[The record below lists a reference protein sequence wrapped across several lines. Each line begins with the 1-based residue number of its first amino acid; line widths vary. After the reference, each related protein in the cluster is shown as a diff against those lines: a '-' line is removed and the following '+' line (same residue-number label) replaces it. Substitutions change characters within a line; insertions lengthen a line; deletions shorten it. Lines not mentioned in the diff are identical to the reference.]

1 MRAEPTPILRGAT
14 LGALALAAV
23 DLAVSSRRLPGSPAD
38 LLARGGVQAATAV
51 LVAVTLSLAVG
62 ALTDVARRLARGPRA
77 VLLGVLGASLGA
89 LAGVALFSGS
99 GVRRAGL
106 QLPLTAV
113 AVLAGALVGAAV
125 AAGWIPRRSPPR
137 PLWALTAAV
146 LYAVHATV
154 LVRQYPLL
162 HAVLA
167 ALALFAASCASRR
180 ASPASWRW
188 LLGLPLAV
196 AALLLLGRTQRLR
209 SGLRTSAPLG
219 QYALRLVSL
228 RAVPEAVAARAPV
241 AVRGGPHLPFAQ
253 RDLVLV
259 TVDALRADALRA
271 NGGRGRMPVADEM
284 ARAGVNFRNAYCS
297 TPHTSYSLS
306 SLMLGAHARAVLA
319 LHGSEGRRTLAQHL
333 GGAGYASAAFYPPAV
348 FAVDRARFGA
358 LAAGHFGF
366 THAEERDADAADRVR
381 AAVAW
386 LRAQPRTQRVVLWVH
401 FFEPHE
407 GYEVHPGLDF
417 GRDPR
422 SRYESECAQVDRALA
437 TLRTEVRALGREPAW
452 VLTADHGEEF
462 GEHGG
467 AFHGTTVYG
476 EQVRV
481 PLVMEVPGVP
491 ARVVDAPVSLVDLAP
506 TILGGVGIDRPARM
520 SGDDLGPLVYGL
532 RWERPVFAETGSLRR
547 VTLAREALVADLD
560 DGTLELFNLDR
571 DPLERTNLADARPER
586 AAALRA
592 EITRWEEA
600 NARTDAPARA
610 EEDLPPPLL
619 RAMQGERAAAGDVAA
634 VALDTSRPDTVRRR
648 ALAILGE
655 LGVRDEVL
663 RDRLAPLADGT
674 GAVATDAGLC
684 LALLGDPRGREGA
697 ARVFSAREA
706 SRVRVAALALARLGD
721 PRGADALIGWV
732 RDASASDTARDEAA
746 DALASLRVPEAL
758 DLWSA
763 LLTDPR
769 RSPRAAEALGALGD
783 RRAIAILR
791 DALPTLRYPLTRR
804 AALGALAVLDAP
816 DVATLVAEEIG
827 RGDPLPDV
835 FALLRALREPGDA
848 VVGRRRVS
856 QIAAGRSRALKVGRD
871 AGPWSPLRRIY
882 LRVRAEGEGEVVV
895 SDVRVTVRD
904 GISEFAVDLP
914 TPLEGHRVRV
924 TPSMDLRV
932 LGIAAR

>member
-1 MRAEPTPILRGAT
+1 MPAEPTAT
-14 LGALALAAV
+14 LRAATVSALALAAV
-23 DLAVSSRRLPGSPAD
+23 DLAVSARRLPGTVGE
-38 LLARGGVQAATAV
+38 LLARGAVEAAAITLA
-51 LVAVTLSLAVG
+51 ALSLALL
-62 ALTDVARRLARGPRA
+62 AAMLTDVARRLARGPRA
-77 VLLGVLGASLGA
+77 VLLGTLGASLGA

-99 GVRRAGL
+99 GVRRLGL
-106 QLPLTAV
+106 HLPLTVLTVLVGA
-113 AVLAGALVGAAV
+113 LAGALV
-125 AAGWIPRRSPPR
+125 AAGWTRRLALPRRG
-137 PLWALTAAV
+137 WALLAGL

-154 LVRQYPLL
+154 LVRQYALL
-162 HAVLA
+162 HALLA
-167 ALALFAASCASRR
+167 AVALLAATQAAR
-180 ASPASWRW
+180 ARGGASWRW
-188 LLGLPLAV
+188 AIGLPLAV
-196 AALLLLGRTQRLR
+196 AALLVLGRAQRLR

-219 QYALRLVSL
+219 QYALRLVSRGGVVEAAPPR
-228 RAVPEAVAARAPV
+228 RAVESRE
-241 AVRGGPHLPFAQ
+241 GPHLPLSQ
-253 RDLVLV
+253 RDLVIV

-333 GGAGYASAAFYPPAV
+333 EGVGYRTAAFYPPAV

-358 LAAGHFGF
+358 LATGHFGF
-366 THAEERDADAADRVR
+366 AHADERDADAADRVR
-381 AAVAW
+381 AAVSW
-386 LRAQPRTQRVVLWVH
+386 LRAQPRDRRVLLWVH
-401 FFEPHE
+401 LFEPHE

-437 TLRTEVRALGREPAW
+437 TLRTELRALGRAPAW

-481 PLVMEVPGVP
+481 PLVIEAPGLA

-506 TILGGVGIDRPARM
+506 TLLAGVGLPRPTRM
-520 SGDDLGPLVYGL
+520 SGDDLGPLVHG
-532 RWERPVFAETGSLRR
+532 RPWDRPVFAETGSLRR

-560 DGTLELFNLDR
+560 DGTLELFDLDR

-600 NARTDAPARA
+600 NARTDAPQRA
-610 EEDLPPPLL
+610 DEALPPPLL
-619 RAMQGERAAAGDVAA
+619 RAMQGERAAANEVAD
-634 VALDTSRPDTVRRR
+634 VALDESQRDVVRRR
-648 ALAILGE
+648 ALAVLGE
-655 LGVRDEVL
+655 LGVRDEAL
-663 RDRLAPLADGT
+663 RDRLAPLAEGT

-684 LALLGDPRGREGA
+684 LALLGDTRGRDGA
-697 ARVFSAREA
+697 ARVFSAA
-706 SRVRVAALALARLGD
+706 DPSRLRVASLALARLGD
-721 PRGADALIGWV
+721 PRGVEALIAWV
-732 RDASASDTARDEAA
+732 RDATASDTARDDAA
-746 DALASLRVPEAL
+746 DALAALRDPRAL
-758 DLWSA
+758 DLWTV

-783 RRAIAILR
+783 PRAIALLR
-791 DALPTLRYPLTRR
+791 DALPTMRYPLTRR
-804 AALGALAVLDAP
+804 AALGALAALDAP
-816 DVATLVAEEIG
+816 DVGELIAQELG

-835 FALLRALREPGDA
+835 FALLRVLDEPGDA

-856 QIAAGRSRALKVGRD
+856 EIEAGRSRGLKVGRD
-871 AGPWSPLRRIY
+871 AGRWAPLRRVY
-882 LRVRAEGEGEVVV
+882 LRVRAAEAGEVVV
-895 SDVRVTVRD
+895 ADVRVAVRE
-904 GISEFAVDLP
+904 GVSEFAVDLP
-914 TPLEGHRVRV
+914 TPLEGHRIRV
-924 TPSMDLRV
+924 TPTVDLRV

>member
-1 MRAEPTPILRGAT
+1 MPAEPTALLRAAT

-23 DLAVSSRRLPGSPAD
+23 DLAVSARRLPGTVAEV
-38 LLARGGVQAATAV
+38 LARGAVQAAALT
-51 LVAVTLSLAVG
+51 LVTIALALAVG
-62 ALTDVARRLARGPRA
+62 AIADVARRLARGPRA
-77 VLLGVLGASLGA
+77 LLLGVLGASFGA

-106 QLPLTAV
+106 HLPLTAL
-113 AVLAGALVGAAV
+113 AVLAGALTGAAV
-125 AAGWIPRRSPPR
+125 AAGWAPRVTLPRRA
-137 PLWALTAAV
+137 WALAAG
-146 LYAVHATV
+146 LIYAVHATV
-154 LVRQYPLL
+154 LVRQYALL
-162 HAVLA
+162 HALLA
-167 ALALFAASCASRR
+167 AVALLAAARGAR
-180 ASPASWRW
+180 ASGPASWRW

-196 AALLLLGRTQRLR
+196 AALLLLGRSQRLR

-228 RAVPEAVAARAPV
+228 RAVAEARPPRRESASP
-241 AVRGGPHLPFAQ
+241 RGPQLPLAG
-253 RDLVLV
+253 RDLVLI

-319 LHGSEGRRTLAQHL
+319 LHGSEGRQTLAQHL
-333 GGAGYASAAFYPPAV
+333 AARGYASAAFYPPAV

-358 LAAGHFGF
+358 LATGHFGF
-366 THAEERDADAADRVR
+366 AHADERDADAAERVR

-386 LRAQPRTQRVVLWVH
+386 LRAQPRDRRVLLWVH
-401 FFEPHE
+401 LFEPHE

-481 PLVMEVPGVP
+481 PLVIEAAGLS

-506 TILGGVGIDRPARM
+506 TLLAGVGLPRPPRM
-520 SGDDLGPLVYGL
+520 SGDDLGPLVHG
-532 RWERPVFAETGSLRR
+532 RPWERPVFAETASLRR

-560 DGTLELFNLDR
+560 DGTLELFDLDR

-600 NARTDAPARA
+600 NARTDAPQRA
-610 EEDLPPPLL
+610 DEALPPPLL
-619 RAMQGERAAAGDVAA
+619 RAMQGERAAANEVAD
-634 VALDTSRPDTVRRR
+634 VALDESQREPLRRR
-648 ALAILGE
+648 ALAVLRE
-655 LGVRDEVL
+655 LGVRDETL

-684 LALLGDPRGREGA
+684 LALLGDARGRDGA
-697 ARVFSAREA
+697 ARVFTAA
-706 SRVRVAALALARLGD
+706 DPSRLRVASLALARLGD
-721 PRGADALIGWV
+721 PRGVEALIAWV
-732 RDASASDTARDEAA
+732 RDATASDTARDDAA
-746 DALASLRVPEAL
+746 EALATLRDPRAL
-758 DLWSA
+758 DLWTA

-783 RRAIAILR
+783 PRAITLLR
-791 DALPTLRYPLTRR
+791 EALPTMRYPLTRR
-804 AALGALAVLDAP
+804 AALGALAALDAP
-816 DVATLVAEEIG
+816 DAAELVVQELG

-835 FALLRALREPGDA
+835 FALLHALHEPGGT

-856 QIAAGRSRALKVGRD
+856 QIEAGRSRALKVGRD
-871 AGPWSPLRRIY
+871 AGPWPALRRVY
-882 LRVRAEGEGEVVV
+882 LRVRADEAGEVVV
-895 SDVRVTVRD
+895 ADVRISVRE
-904 GISEFAVDLP
+904 GVSELVVDLP

-924 TPSMDLRV
+924 SPTVDLRV